1 MRERKIWCQIFALAE
16 INLPPKHTLVGK
28 PENELLGEINTE
40 KELAKLPPN
49 AGQSTLCTIL
59 SRRILLCN

>member
-1 MRERKIWCQIFALAE
+1 MVPDFCSCRNKLTT
-16 INLPPKHTLVGK
+16 KTHTLVGK

-49 AGQSTLCTIL
+49 AGQPTLCTIL
-59 SRRILLCN
+59 SRRILLYN